1 MEDYK
6 RYAVYYA
13 PERGPFARF
22 TSEWLGWCPLS
33 ATSKPHPEVAGL
45 PRPVEE
51 ITQTPR
57 KYGFHGTIKPPFR
70 LAEGSSQ
77 RTLEDDLAAL
87 AQRRAPVRM
96 DGLAL
101 HRLGGFL
108 ALIPEGDTTA
118 LEHLAADVVE
128 ALDPHRAPAPAA
140 ETARRRAAGLTPRQ
154 EELLL
159 RWGYPYVMDEFR
171 FHLTLTGKLTPDEAA
186 RTMAALDPHIT
197 PLLPRP
203 FELRDLCLF
212 GEDETGRFQLIQ
224 RYALTG

>member
-1 MEDYK
+1 MEQFH

-13 PERGPFARF
+13 PDRGPFARF
-22 TSEWLGWCPLS
+22 AAEWLGWCPLS
-33 ATSKPHPEVAGL
+33 GIEKPHPDVAGL

-51 ITQTPR
+51 ITRMPR

-70 LAEGSSQ
+70 LADGSSPEALQ
-77 RTLEDDLAAL
+77 DDLSSL
-87 AQRRAPVRM
+87 ARRLAPVRM
-96 DGLAL
+96 EGLAL
-101 HRLGGFL
+101 KRLGGFV
-108 ALIPEGDTTA
+108 ALVPEGDTSA
-118 LEHLAADVVE
+118 LAHLAGEVVE
-128 ALDPHRAPAPAA
+128 ALDRHRAPAPAS
-140 ETARRRAAGLTPRQ
+140 EIQRRRAAGLTPRQ
-154 EELLL
+154 DELLM

-186 RTMAALDPHIT
+186 RTMAALDPHLT

-203 FELRDLCLF
+203 FALRDLCLF

>member
-1 MEDYK
+1 MEEFQ

-22 TSEWLGWCPLS
+22 AAEWLGWCPLS
-33 ATSKPHPEVAGL
+33 GTPKPHPEVPGL

-70 LAEGSSQ
+70 LASG
-77 RTLEDDLAAL
+77 TTPAALEDDVAAL
-87 AQRRAPVRM
+87 ATRLAPVSL

-101 HRLGGFL
+101 AQLGGFV
-108 ALIPEGDTTA
+108 ALVPEGDTSA
-118 LEHLAADVVE
+118 LAGLAGEVVE
-128 ALDPHRAPAPAA
+128 ALDPHRAPAPAQ
-140 ETARRRAAGLTPRQ
+140 ETERRRAAGLSPRQ
-154 EELLL
+154 EELLA

-171 FHLTLTGKLTPDEAA
+171 FHLTLTGNLPPEDAA
-186 RTMAALDPHIT
+186 RTMAALDPLIT

-203 FELRDLCLF
+203 FEVRDLCLF
-212 GEDETGRFQLIQ
+212 GEDASGMFQLVQ